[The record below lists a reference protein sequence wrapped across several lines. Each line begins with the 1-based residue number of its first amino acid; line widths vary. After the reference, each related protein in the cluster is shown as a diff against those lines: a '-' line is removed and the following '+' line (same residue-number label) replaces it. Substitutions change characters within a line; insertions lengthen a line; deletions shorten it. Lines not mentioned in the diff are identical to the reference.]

1 MLHNSALTEN
11 TYVKRKYAET
21 IKGERFCLS
30 LFRSMCAL
38 RKMVLFA
45 MLMIYIWQFMGAFRP
60 QFGPDADQAKV
71 VVMQRGG

>member
-1 MLHNSALTEN
+1 MQKPQREKGSVCLCFALC
-11 TYVKRKYAET
+11 VHCVV
-21 IKGERFCLS
+21 I
-30 LFRSMCAL
+30 

-60 QFGPDADQAKV
+60 QFGPETDQAKV